1 MESGASFQLYSHVSI
16 LVKSPNHLRWSGS
29 STPLSPSR
37 MTKLL
42 TLSLGEPIPYD
53 VWTKAHFS
61 CCYLILLLTTHNSQA
76 QVMDVKSINLL
87 LCSSV
92 LSLVSIILRYLGK
105 NSSLFQLRIMASE
118 LEILTF
124 IVVASQLAENH
135 YSASQR
141 SLLDEVNKTTSS
153 AKNREDIQKL
163 LKPTS

>member
-1 MESGASFQLYSHVSI
+1 
-16 LVKSPNHLRWSGS
+16 
-29 STPLSPSR
+29 
-37 MTKLL
+37 
-42 TLSLGEPIPYD
+42 
-53 VWTKAHFS
+53 
-61 CCYLILLLTTHNSQA
+61 
-76 QVMDVKSINLL
+76 MDVKSINIL

-92 LSLVSIILRYLGK
+92 LSPVSIILRYLGK